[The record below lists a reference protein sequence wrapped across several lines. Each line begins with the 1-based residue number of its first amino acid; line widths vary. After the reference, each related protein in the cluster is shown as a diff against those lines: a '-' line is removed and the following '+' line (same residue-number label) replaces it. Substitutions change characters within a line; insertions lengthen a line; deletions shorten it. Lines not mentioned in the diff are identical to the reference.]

1 MRPFQPPTFIAT
13 GHRTR
18 DSVKLMSEEGFM
30 PGATTV
36 GVVCKDGAILASERR
51 YSYGTFVMSKVAKKV
66 FKITDNIGVGC
77 AGIIGDM
84 QVLAR
89 AANAY
94 MSIYRY
100 ERGRPGTVKN
110 TASLF
115 ASILSSRRLS
125 PHLAHTI
132 MARITHAFP

>member
-1 MRPFQPPTFIAT
+1 
-13 GHRTR
+13 
-18 DSVKLMSEEGFM
+18 MSEEGFM

-89 AANAY
+89 EANAY
-94 MSIYRY
+94 MSIYRDRKSTRLNSSHGY
-100 ERGRPGTVKN
+100 ISYAVFCLKKKKN
-110 TASLF
+110 
-115 ASILSSRRLS
+115 
-125 PHLAHTI
+125 
-132 MARITHAFP
+132 M